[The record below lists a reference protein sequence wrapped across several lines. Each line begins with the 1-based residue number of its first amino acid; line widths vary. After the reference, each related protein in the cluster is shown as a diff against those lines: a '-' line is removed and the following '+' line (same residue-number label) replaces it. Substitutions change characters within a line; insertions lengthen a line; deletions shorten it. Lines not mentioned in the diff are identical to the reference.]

1 MFRFASYI
9 LIRLLVLVAF
19 LGFFGSASVMH
30 ASESNSGCKAL
41 VKRFVGS
48 GFRFRP
54 IHQPGNYCLDATYVS
69 RVKRNLWSLKPM
81 TSDLR
86 LLSILV
92 GSVDLDFQGYSL
104 ISTEVKRRAIYGLQP
119 MATIRG
125 PEKNPLRKITIHSGQ
140 INNEGGSSGIEIP
153 ESLPYR
159 GVISDFQPRFG
170 PYTFDR
176 LRWKT
181 SSGDL
186 GSTGPEEYLLH
197 YNDRKAD
204 IDRFIN
210 SENQIRQMTV
220 RSSKVAVAIAGPQ
233 TRIIDSKISV
243 LQGYAA
249 TYLRGKAPVI
259 ENSIL
264 IFKGKAPFETS
275 APLKLHFADGAIVRN
290 NIFIIED
297 SDLPADQAISII
309 RSSGVVI
316 ENNRFYGGEQAVRVF
331 DAESEYTSRDNVHET
346 FARRPF
352 IAEHI
357 KAASDVDLSVLWR
370 DRQPEKPMIPEGR
383 SPVNGEDRY
392 LN

>member
-1 MFRFASYI
+1 MAGDVPF
-9 LIRLLVLVAF
+9 
-19 LGFFGSASVMH
+19 
-30 ASESNSGCKAL
+30 
-41 VKRFVGS
+41 
-48 GFRFRP
+48 
-54 IHQPGNYCLDATYVS
+54 
-69 RVKRNLWSLKPM
+69 
-81 TSDLR
+81 
-86 LLSILV
+86 LSILV
-92 GSVDLDFQGYSL
+92 GAVEIDFRGFSL
-104 ISTEVKRRAIYGLQP
+104 VSTEVKRRAIYGLQTKRNNGRFEE
-119 MATIRG
+119 A
-125 PEKNPLRKITIHSGQ
+125 PLRRITIHSGL
-140 INNEGGSSGIEIP
+140 INTEGGSSGIEIP

-159 GVISDFQPRFG
+159 AVVSDFQPRFG
-170 PYTFDR
+170 AYTFDR
-176 LRWKT
+176 LLWVT
-181 SSGDL
+181 SSGRIVTHD
-186 GSTGPEEYLLH
+186 PAKYLLH